1 MNLTFKRR
9 KILLRCIVLS
19 LSIHLS
25 FAILLQRHTIW
36 LYSPSCVQS
45 SPSTIWLSSMN
56 KETKNEILK
65 TALTPSDYVHSDKK
79 TFNVYPEKTDLV
91 CRSVVSDPPYL
102 STYPSFNLPP
112 PFDANSLLVANSE
125 ILATPDLPSE
135 KLFNLAAY
143 IPKDILIPKEET
155 PFSAQPL
162 PPPSFH
168 PEHALTFQPVMP
180 HIEFTQILPE
190 DLYTKPTGPIFIFPK
205 QPPSPPTL
213 HPSLFT
219 LLPQLPS
226 LEELN
231 TSSYSEE
238 FDIDLVFSPRESEPG
253 YLFALTLI
261 PKMDLQIPSL
271 KQHYIFLV
279 DRSNSIQKERLIHT
293 RSAIYKAIE
302 QLNPEDTF
310 NIIVFDS
317 KMEKLFPAQRAATK
331 SSIAAAKEFIHNIEL
346 GSFFSPADLYKPLLL
361 TVPSQSTENEMYTA
375 ILFTDGDSLAKKQ
388 AQFSL
393 FQQWSQYNQGRVTLH
408 VLAMSGDKQLSSLEA
423 ICALNG
429 GQCAQSNTRRGI
441 KRKLLRLMK
450 TVASPLIKNISC
462 HAFSRS
468 PHAIIELHPENT
480 RTHHLYLG
488 QPYTIFGS
496 AETLDDFVLFI
507 QGRSKGRWLNIRKT
521 ISFISARKGDE
532 SLQHQWAWQKTYD
545 LYKQYLIDKNPEHL
559 TELKTLVDP
568 LHLPTA
574 LYSK

>member
-9 KILLRCIVLS
+9 KILLRCIALS

-25 FAILLQRHTIW
+25 VAILLQRHTIW
-36 LYSPSCVQS
+36 LYSPSCIQV
-45 SPSTIWLSSMN
+45 PPTTVWLSSMN
-56 KETKNEILK
+56 KETQDEILK
-65 TALTPSDYVHSDKK
+65 TALTPSEYIHSDKK
-79 TFNVYPEKTDLV
+79 PLNVKPEEVNLV
-91 CRSVVSDPPYL
+91 CRPMISDPICL
-102 STYPSFNLPP
+102 SSCPSFNLPP
-112 PFDANSLLVANSE
+112 PFDANSLLVASSE
-125 ILATPDLPSE
+125 VLATSELPSE
-135 KLFNLAAY
+135 KLFNLASH
-143 IPKDILIPKEET
+143 IPKDILIPREET
-155 PFSAQPL
+155 LSSA
-162 PPPSFH
+162 PPPPSPSFH
-168 PEHALTFQPVMP
+168 PEDAIAFRPIMP
-180 HIEFTQILPE
+180 HITFTQTLPE
-190 DLYTKPTGPIFIFPK
+190 DLYAKPTGPVFIFPK
-205 QPPSPPTL
+205 QSPSPPTL
-213 HPSLFT
+213 HPSWFN

-238 FDIDLVFSPRESEPG
+238 FDIDLVFTPRESKPG

-271 KQHYIFLV
+271 KQHYIFLI
-279 DRSNSIQKERLIHT
+279 DRSNSIQKERLVHT
-293 RSAIYKAIE
+293 KSALYKAIE

-331 SSIAAAKEFIHNIEL
+331 SSISAAREFIHNIEL

-393 FQQWSQYNQGRVTLH
+393 LQQWSQYNQGRVTLH
-408 VLAMSGDKQLSSLEA
+408 VLAMAGDKQLSSLEA
-423 ICALNG
+423 ICALNR
-429 GQCAQSNTRRGI
+429 GQCTQSNTRRGI

-450 TVASPLIKNISC
+450 TVGSPLVKNISC

-468 PHAIIELHPENT
+468 PNAIIELHPENS
-480 RTHHLYLG
+480 RTNHLYLG

-507 QGRSKGRWLNIRKT
+507 QGRIKDRWLNIRKT

-532 SLQHQWAWQKTYD
+532 SLEHQWAWQKTYD
-545 LYKQYLIDKNPEHL
+545 LYKQYLMDKNPEHL

-568 LHLPTA
+568 LHLPMA
-574 LYSK
+574 FQ